1 MSWET
6 KKKKRKEK
14 EKQKTKC
21 SGLAILI
28 ARQNADLTSVA

>member
-21 SGLAILI
+21 SGLVILI